1 MFGNYEQLL
10 LVKNYTSIGDSFMK
24 NFVRLSE
31 VCTISASKAY
41 IEEEDAWLLN
51 LDKVESKTGRVLEHE
66 VVPKEKL
73 NGSIVQF
80 DTGNVLYS
88 KLRPN
93 LNKVVLPEKNGYATS
108 EMLPLRPCES
118 KLTKGYLAEYLR
130 SDNFVSWAVGK
141 TAGAKMP
148 RLGTKVLMDKMIPL
162 PPLEEQHKIVS
173 LFSVVNHVISLR
185 QQQLAKLDELVKARL
200 VEMFGDFS
208 NNSKNWETILFNQC
222 FDIASSKRILKSEWK
237 SEGIPFLRVRDMVQ
251 LATMGKTDNEFFISE
266 ELYAS
271 LSDADGIPQRGDILV
286 SATSTLGKC
295 YVIGPDERYY
305 FKDADVLRFRPKIDI
320 NSVFFMEQM
329 KTDYIKEQ
337 IARTLGITTVAHFT
351 IKAAKN
357 ISMRYPDIKIQNEFA
372 DFVRQVEKS
381 KLFIQKSLEYIKI
394 LKKSLMQQYFG

>member
-185 QQQLAKLDELVKARL
+185 QQQLAKLDELVKVRF
-200 VEMFGDFS
+200 VEMFGDPVL
-208 NNSKNWETILFNQC
+208 NPYG
-222 FDIASSKRILKSEWK
+222 FDKVPLSE
-237 SEGIPFLRVRDMVQ
+237 
-251 LATMGKTDNEFFISE
+251 LAEIK
-266 ELYAS
+266 
-271 LSDADGIPQRGDILV
+271 
-286 SATSTLGKC
+286 
-295 YVIGPDERYY
+295 IGPFGSLLHKE
-305 FKDADVLRFRPKIDI
+305 
-320 NSVFFMEQM
+320 
-329 KTDYIKEQ
+329 DYIEGGHPLLNPSYIVDGNIVPDKKLTISDEKYNELEAYHLHFGDVVMGRRGEMGRCAVVMGEDFLCGTGSLL
-337 IARTLGITTVAHFT
+337 IRTRGEVT
-351 IKAAKN
+351 
-357 ISMRYPDIKIQNEFA
+357 A
-372 DFVRQVEKS
+372 D
-381 KLFIQKSLEYIKI
+381 FIQKVISFPSFKKTIEDMAVGQTMPNLNVPIVSRFQVVKPPIDIQHRYYSFVGEVDNLKQSVQKNLDKLET
-394 LKKSLMQQYFG
+394 LKKALMQKYFG

>member
-1 MFGNYEQLL
+1 
-10 LVKNYTSIGDSFMK
+10 MK

-173 LFSVVNHVISLR
+173 LFSVMNHVISLR
-185 QQQLAKLDELVKARL
+185 QQQLAKLDELVKARF
-200 VEMFGDFS
+200 VEMFASIS
-208 NNSKNWETILFNQC
+208 NKVNMEDVCKIITDGTHQPPKFTT
-222 FDIASSKRILKSEWK
+222 
-237 SEGIPFLRVRDMVQ
+237 EGIPFLFVSNIITNKICYDAEKFITEEVYTELVKRTPIEMGDVLLSTVGSYGHPAVVKSERPFCFQRHIAYLKPDRDRI
-251 LATMGKTDNEFFISE
+251 NSE
-266 ELYAS
+266 YLHSAI
-271 LSDADGIPQRGDILV
+271 LSDEVQRQI
-286 SATSTLGKC
+286 
-295 YVIGPDERYY
+295 DERVKGIAQKTLNLSEIRKLQ
-305 FKDADVLRFRPKIDI
+305 FPLPSIEKQNQFAAFVGQID
-320 NSVFFMEQM
+320 
-329 KTDYIKEQ
+329 
-337 IARTLGITTVAHFT
+337 
-351 IKAAKN
+351 
-357 ISMRYPDIKIQNEFA
+357 
-372 DFVRQVEKS
+372 KS
-381 KLFIQKSLEYIKI
+381 KISI
-394 LKKSLMQQYFG
+394 KKSIDATVF

>member
-1 MFGNYEQLL
+1 MSIKLGEICNFQSGGTPS
-10 LVKNYTSIGDSFMK
+10 KNNSEFFDGTIPWVTTTS
-24 NFVRLSE
+24 
-31 VCTISASKAY
+31 
-41 IEEEDAWLLN
+41 
-51 LDKVESKTGRVLEHE
+51 
-66 VVPKEKL
+66 L
-73 NGSIVQF
+73 NGSKIDERNAVTWITEKAIKESAAKIVPANSIMVGTRVGVGKVAINTVEMSTSQDIISLLDIDEERWDKDYLCKF
-80 DTGNVLYS
+80 LQS
-88 KLRPN
+88 KSDY
-93 LNKVVLPEKNGYATS
+93 LNSQARGATI
-108 EMLPLRPCES
+108 
-118 KLTKGYLAEYLR
+118 KGIKINILAELTMP
-130 SDNFVSWAVGK
+130 DVSVK
-141 TAGAKMP
+141 EQCRISEVLNTV
-148 RLGTKVLMDKMIPL
+148 TKLI
-162 PPLEEQHKIVS
+162 
-173 LFSVVNHVISLR
+173 NAR

>member
-185 QQQLAKLDELVKARL
+185 QQQLAKLDELVKVRF
-200 VEMFGDFS
+200 VEMFGDPVL
-208 NNSKNWETILFNQC
+208 NPYG
-222 FDIASSKRILKSEWK
+222 FDKVPLSE
-237 SEGIPFLRVRDMVQ
+237 
-251 LATMGKTDNEFFISE
+251 LAEIK
-266 ELYAS
+266 
-271 LSDADGIPQRGDILV
+271 
-286 SATSTLGKC
+286 
-295 YVIGPDERYY
+295 IGPFGSLLHKE
-305 FKDADVLRFRPKIDI
+305 
-320 NSVFFMEQM
+320 
-329 KTDYIKEQ
+329 DYIEGGHPLLNPSHIVDGNIVPDKKLTISDEKYNELEAYHLHFGDVVMGRRGEMGRCAVVMGEGFLCGTGSLL
-337 IARTLGITTVAHFT
+337 IRTRGEVT
-351 IKAAKN
+351 
-357 ISMRYPDIKIQNEFA
+357 A
-372 DFVRQVEKS
+372 D
-381 KLFIQKSLEYIKI
+381 FIQKVISFPSFKKTIEDMAVGQTMPNLNVPIVSRFQVVKPPIDIQHRYYSFVGEVDNLKQSVQKNLDKLET
-394 LKKSLMQQYFG
+394 LKKALMQKYFG